1 MSEEILNQNESAT
14 NAMTVTE
21 SMKSDLLCAAKWAKF
36 LCIVG
41 CVGVAI
47 MLIASLGMIVIGGL
61 LTKVFPNMPFGTA
74 LGFLYLIIAALYIYP
89 LMKGFQFAN
98 ATKVACLYNDQY
110 QLARGV
116 TGLKDLI
123 KFTGI
128 LTIVVISICVI
139 VIVFAILFAAIGIA
153 AMQH

>member
-21 SMKSDLLCAAKWAKF
+21 SMKSDLLCAAKWAKY

-61 LTKVFPNMPFGTA
+61 LTRVFPNMPFGPA

-98 ATKVACLYNDQY
+98 ATKAACLYNDQY

-128 LTIVVISICVI
+128 LTIVVLSIY
-139 VIVFAILFAAIGIA
+139 AIILIFGVLFAGIA
-153 AMQH
+153 AASMH